1 MKNNALISIKGI
13 SGIGDDKDTLE
24 LITKGSY
31 GFRGGITYIRYKE
44 NEESGMLGITT
55 TLKID
60 SNNMVSLIRTGET
73 SRSQLIIEQ
82 GKRHLCYYDIGVGG
96 IYVGVSS
103 HEVKNTLTQTGGDLE
118 FKYSLDVNSVLQSE
132 NHIFI
137 NVKELKEEQDEQFN

>member
-31 GFRGGITYIRYKE
+31 GVRNGITYIRYKE
-44 NEESGMLGITT
+44 NEASGMLGITT

-60 SNNMVSLIRTGET
+60 NNNMVNLIRTGT

-82 GKRHLCYYDIGVGG
+82 GKRHICYYDIGVGG

-103 HEVKNTLTQTGGDLE
+103 HEVKNNLTKTGGDLE

-137 NVKELKEEQDEQFN
+137 NVKELEENDEQFN

>member
-31 GFRGGITYIRYKE
+31 GVRNGITYIRYKE
-44 NEESGMLGITT
+44 NEASGMLGITT

-60 SNNMVSLIRTGET
+60 NNNMVNLIRTGT

-82 GKRHLCYYDIGVGG
+82 GKRHICYYDIGVGG

-103 HEVKNTLTQTGGDLE
+103 YEVKNNLTKTGGDLE

-137 NVKELKEEQDEQFN
+137 NVKELEENDEQFN